1 MGEWNHIA
9 VTFDLRRGFFAVLVN
24 GKYAIRSFASEG
36 NSLGAF
42 LDRGDAGKYIV
53 FGPGNNGFSAA
64 IDDIKVSKA
73 VLDKEFD
80 VK

>member
-1 MGEWNHIA
+1 M
-9 VTFDLRRGFFAVLVN
+9 RSGFFAVLVI

-36 NSLGAF
+36 NSLGLF
-42 LDRGDAGKYIV
+42 LDRGDAGKYII

-64 IDDIKVSKA
+64 VDEISVSKE